1 MEFLSCRVR
10 SSFPEQGVTCHNSYT
25 LQRCVTFP
33 MRDQSLAAQPGV
45 PSRLHFLG
53 VGPSRWS
60 KPITALLRDP
70 VCPPFCTPRPRGSRI
85 MVTVHP
91 ELPPRDHAIHHRQ
104 QVPRGIKGSHP
115 LHVPNI
121 GTRLTASCPLTYERK
136 KIQLTSP
143 EPYRSH
149 G

>member
-1 MEFLSCRVR
+1 MSQFLHSAEVRHFSHERVLALLHNR
-10 SSFPEQGVTCHNSYT
+10 AIFPVHTSFG
-25 LQRCVTFP
+25 
-33 MRDQSLAAQPGV
+33 M
-45 PSRLHFLG
+45 
-53 VGPSRWS
+53 GPSLRS

-121 GTRLTASCPLTYERK
+121 GTRLTASCPLTHERK